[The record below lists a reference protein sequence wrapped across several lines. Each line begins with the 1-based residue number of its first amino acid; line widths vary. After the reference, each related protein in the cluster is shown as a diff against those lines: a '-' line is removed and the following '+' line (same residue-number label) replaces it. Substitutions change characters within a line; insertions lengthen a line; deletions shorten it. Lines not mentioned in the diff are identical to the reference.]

1 MSLLVWTVTT
11 FLFGLVSVA
20 VLNSAAIIDTSAE
33 LLERG
38 EAVVHSLIGEPTN
51 TTSPSPL
58 SKTKKTIVSRAGV
71 AARQNMSAGYVLPPV
86 ILFPGI
92 ITSKLEVW
100 ESRPCLKGSFRTV
113 LWGGTSI
120 KFLSDIQCWMR
131 HVMLDPATGLDP
143 EGVRVRVVE
152 GMAAVDFLMG
162 LYWVW
167 SPMIESLADIGYDT
181 NSMASMAYDWRLSFH
196 NLEERDGYFT
206 SVKEKVES
214 MVRRRGKRAT
224 LIAHSM
230 GCLVSF
236 YFLNWARAQPG
247 VGQRWIDAN
256 VGNVVNIGAPWLG
269 VPKTVSSL
277 ISGEMKDTA
286 DLSPA
291 LRFFQ
296 QKLLSS
302 HDLLRLLRSFGSLP
316 SMWPKGGRAVWGAE
330 PVLDL
335 LAPLKKANATAS
347 CNAAEDAVE
356 HGVGALDSHASP
368 IPGITSPRGFDVDEA
383 YDLLL
388 RRVAPNYTER
398 WADRY
403 SRGPRLPP
411 RGPASYANP
420 LESPLPGHKDM
431 TVYNL
436 HGHDLPTEVGY
447 LYRPHTGANCM
458 DIPITVASDVTD
470 EAQSVKSGVRFSA
483 GDGTVPL
490 VSLGLVSHLWAH
502 SLRHNPG
509 RARIVVREYSHRT
522 SSVFEEIR
530 TQTLLRG
537 GLASA
542 DHVDLMGNH
551 QLIGD
556 ILSIVMDRRLD
567 DQIHSNITAIAR
579 EIQRRL

>member
-1 MSLLVWTVTT
+1 M
-11 FLFGLVSVA
+11 
-20 VLNSAAIIDTSAE
+20 
-33 LLERG
+33 
-38 EAVVHSLIGEPTN
+38 
-51 TTSPSPL
+51 
-58 SKTKKTIVSRAGV
+58 SRAGV
-71 AARQNMSAGYVLPPV
+71 AARQNLPAGYVLPPV

-100 ESRPCLKGSFRTV
+100 ESRPCLKGSFRTT
-113 LWGGTSI
+113 LWGGTSL
-120 KFLSDIQCWMR
+120 KFLSDIQCWMS
-131 HVMLDPATGLDP
+131 HVMLDPQTGLDP
-143 EGVRVRVVE
+143 EGIRVRVVE

-206 SVKEKVES
+206 TVKEKVEA
-214 MVRRRGKRAT
+214 MVRRKGKRAT

-230 GCLVSF
+230 GCLVNF

-291 LRFFQ
+291 LRYFK

-302 HDLLRLLRSFGSLP
+302 HDLVRMLRSFGSLP
-316 SMWPKGGRAVWGAE
+316 SMWPKGGRAVWGDE

-335 LAPLKKANATAS
+335 LPALGVNATTT
-347 CNAAEDAVE
+347 CDAADAVE
-356 HGVGALDSHASP
+356 HGVGALDSHATP
-368 IPGITSPRGFDVDEA
+368 IPDLTYPRAFDVDEA

-388 RRVAPNYTER
+388 RRIAPNYTR
-398 WADRY
+398 AWADQY
-403 SRGPRLPP
+403 SHGYGVPAGSWGSAAP
-411 RGPASYANP
+411 GPASFANP

-447 LYRPHTGANCM
+447 HYRPHTGSDCL
-458 DIPITVASDVTD
+458 DIPITVASDVSDDTR
-470 EAQSVKSGVRFSA
+470 SVKSGVRFSA

-490 VSLGLVSHLWAH
+490 VSLGFVPYLWAH
-502 SLRHNPG
+502 SSRHNPG
-509 RARIVVREYSHRT
+509 RAKIVVREYSHRI

-542 DHVDLMGNH
+542 DHVDLMGN
-551 QLIGD
+551 QELIGD
-556 ILSIVMDRRLD
+556 ILSIVMDKKLED
-567 DQIHSNITAIAR
+567 HIHSNITAISKGILER
-579 EIQRRL
+579 QRQQQSQKRTK